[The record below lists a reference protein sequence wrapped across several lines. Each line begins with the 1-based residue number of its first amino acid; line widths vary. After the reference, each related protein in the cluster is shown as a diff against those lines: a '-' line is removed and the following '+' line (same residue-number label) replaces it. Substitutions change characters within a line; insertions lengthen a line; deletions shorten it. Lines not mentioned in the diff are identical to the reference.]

1 MGSPPPVTLGFALAE
16 RNIPR
21 YTSYPTAPH
30 FSAAVTPARYR
41 EWLEAL
47 PLEAHLSLYIHVPF
61 CEELCHY
68 CGCNTRAVRKRGPI
82 DGYAEEL
89 LKEIALLRVL
99 AGRKLTHLHWGGGTP
114 SILGPRWLR
123 AIAGTLA
130 TQFDFSGLKEHAIEL
145 DPRRI
150 DPALVAALK
159 AIGVTRASLGVQDT
173 SEEVQRHIGRIQP
186 FALVERAAGWLREA
200 GIRDLNIDLMYGL
213 PGQTVAHV
221 RDSAARAA
229 ALEPQ
234 RLALFGYAH
243 VPWFKTHQRLID
255 ETKLPG
261 VSERLTQA
269 QAAADTL
276 IAAGYAAIGLDHFAL
291 PADSLALAAREKR
304 LRRNFQG
311 YTVDEADALIGLG
324 ASAIGKLPQGFVQ
337 NAPDL
342 GGYTRALAAGE
353 FPIVKGLALSDDDR
367 MRGAMI
373 ERLMC
378 DLELDLGAFGGAA
391 RFAAEIDQLQ
401 PLADAGLLVRD
412 SERIVM
418 TPEGRPYVRIA
429 AAAFDA
435 WLAAGQTRHSLAV

>member
-1 MGSPPPVTLGFALAE
+1 
-16 RNIPR
+16 
-21 YTSYPTAPH
+21 
-30 FSAAVTPARYR
+30 VTPARYR
-41 EWLEAL
+41 DWLEAL
-47 PLEAHLSLYIHVPF
+47 PRGASLSLYIHVPF

-68 CGCNTRAVRKRGPI
+68 CGCNTRAVRKRGPV
-82 DGYAEEL
+82 DAYAEEL
-89 LKEIALLRVL
+89 LKEIALLRLL

-123 AIAGTLA
+123 SIAETLA
-130 TQFDFSGLKEHAIEL
+130 TQFDLSGLKEHAIEL

-150 DPALVAALK
+150 DPALVATLK

-173 SEEVQRHIGRIQP
+173 SEEVQRQIGRIQP

-200 GIRDLNIDLMYGL
+200 DIRDLNIDLMYGL

-291 PADSLALAAREKR
+291 PADSLAVAAREKR

-324 ASAIGKLPQGFVQ
+324 ASAIGKLPQGFAQ

-342 GGYTRALAAGE
+342 GSYTRALATGE

-367 MRGAMI
+367 LRGAMI

-391 RFAAEIDQLQ
+391 RFTAEIDQLQ
-401 PLADAGLLVRD
+401 PLADAGLVVRD
-412 SERIVM
+412 GERVVM

-435 WLAAGQTRHSLAV
+435 WLAAGRTRHSLAV